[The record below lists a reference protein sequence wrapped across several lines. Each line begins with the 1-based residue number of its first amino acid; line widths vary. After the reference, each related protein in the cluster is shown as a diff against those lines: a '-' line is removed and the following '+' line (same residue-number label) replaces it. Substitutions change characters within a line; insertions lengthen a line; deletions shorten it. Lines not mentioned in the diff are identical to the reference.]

1 MLEIKKLN
9 SIMSPF
15 FGDICVYLELNDYA
29 DKDTIKCKIANLN
42 EEIIPDKFAY
52 DGSPYFSY
60 DKYKKYSNGEHYA
73 RVYVEVEYKS
83 KELELPES
91 TFNTAK
97 GINDYIVDLKTLHH
111 IMCIRSVAHHK
122 KGIKLNEFVW
132 KGILNFDQFGQTMYL
147 YDQEFT
153 QDTPYDVKYGTV
165 NINIFKAYCKGYCA
179 TFRAIPNQ
187 DEICPECGRAWSI
200 DDIIDYVTIEQGSYK
215 RVGYHKECLKLHKN
229 REQLKE
235 FEEIFSKVYNLSE
248 LKFTSIPNEYS
259 LYEHYAS
266 WFIVSTPDGD
276 IKIGRRK
283 RVINIE
289 WLDNYKQFKE
299 TFESEDVTR
308 GGNLDGINLIHAWS
322 VNKAVEYIDKAK
334 KSIV

>member
-15 FGDICVYLELNDYA
+15 FGDICVCLELNDYA
-29 DKDTIKCKIANLN
+29 DKDTIKCKMANLN

-60 DKYKKYSNGEHYA
+60 DKFEKYSNGDHYA

-91 TFNTAK
+91 TFNAAK

-111 IMCIRSVAHHK
+111 IMCIRHVAKHK

-132 KGILNFDQFGQTMYL
+132 RGVLSFDQFGQTMYL
-147 YDQEFT
+147 YDQKYIN
-153 QDTPYDVKYGTV
+153 DMPNKIKYGTV
-165 NINIFKAYCKGYCA
+165 NYNTFRFYCEGYCG
-179 TFRAIPNQ
+179 TFRAIPDQ
-187 DEICPECGRAWSI
+187 DEVCPECGKAWSI
-200 DDIIDYVTIEQGSYK
+200 DNIIDYITIEQDSYK

-235 FEEIFSKVYNLSE
+235 FKEIFSKVYDLNE
-248 LKFTSIPNEYS
+248 LKFTVIPNEYS
-259 LYEHYAS
+259 SYEHYAS
-266 WFIVSTPDGD
+266 WFIVSTSDGD
-276 IKIGRRK
+276 IKIGWRK

-299 TFESEDVTR
+299 TFVNEDVTR
-308 GGNLDGINLIHAWS
+308 GGNLDGVRNIHAWS
-322 VNKAVEYIDKAK
+322 VDKAIEYIDRAR